1 MNGKA
6 RKTISLIKWIVVG
19 LFLLFAV
26 ADAASWLLAAR
37 MRPVITRELK
47 DLVLNSTDSLY
58 SVKFSRV
65 NTNFLFG
72 NASVTDV
79 EIIPDTVIYNK
90 LARLKRAPNNT
101 YAVTVKKLT
110 IRNFHP
116 YQLWKGQRLRVDQ
129 LLFEHPRVVM
139 TNKQLEFNEDRPP
152 RPYKSPYAYISK
164 FLKEI
169 SVQSIDLKDISFS
182 YVNRNGDVPVTDSLN
197 KLNVSLKDWL
207 IDAGSATDPER
218 FYLLKDVWINL
229 SDYKY
234 ATPDSL
240 YHLEL
245 NELSFRSSTGKL
257 NVRKFG
263 VIPRYGEMEFA
274 RVSGF
279 AKDRFSILLNDIDLK
294 GIDLPLYVR
303 KQELRAKEMNISNG
317 YVSVFNNNELPS
329 RGTVRM
335 GKFPHQLLQS
345 VKGLVTINKLT
356 LANLD
361 LSYAEY
367 DRESKM
373 KGKITFENTSGT
385 LLNVTNETKAKA
397 KNPVMQA
404 SLQSD
409 MMGQGRLLV
418 DFRFDLLSEKG
429 AFSYKGELGHLDG
442 PLLNR
447 ITKPLGMLQVKS
459 GVVRKLSFDIA
470 ADENQ
475 AKGKLNF
482 AYNDLSVT
490 LLKKVEGK
498 DWLVKQGLISML
510 ANAMVINVDNP
521 DDQGNFIT
529 AKVDYKRNPT
539 HSFFSFIWQ
548 SLFQGIKYTVGLS
561 PKKQAEINKK
571 IQQFEKLKTDRELR
585 RQARERRKQG

>member
-6 RKTISLIKWIVVG
+6 RKTIGLIKWIVIG
-19 LFLLFAV
+19 LFLLFV
-26 ADAASWLLAAR
+26 LADAASWLLAAR
-37 MRPVITRELK
+37 MRPAITRELK

-79 EIIPDTVIYNK
+79 EIIPDTAIYTK
-90 LARLKRAPNNT
+90 LTRLKRAPNNT

-139 TNKQLEFNEDRPP
+139 TNKQLEFNEDRLP

-197 KLNVSLKDWL
+197 NLNISLKDWL
-207 IDAGSATDPER
+207 IDAGSATDPRR

-240 YHLEL
+240 YHIEL

-263 VIPRYGEMEFA
+263 VIPRYAEMEFA

-279 AKDRFSILLNDIDLK
+279 AKDRFSILLNDIDLR

-303 KQELRAKEMNISNG
+303 KQELRAEEMNISNG

-385 LLNVTNETKAKA
+385 LLNVTNEAKAKA

-521 DDQGNFIT
+521 DDKGNFIT
-529 AKVDYKRNPT
+529 AKVDYQRNPT

-561 PKKQAEINKK
+561 PKKQAEINQK

-585 RQARERRKQG
+585 RQARERRKRN

>member
-1 MNGKA
+1 MNEKS
-6 RKTISLIKWIVVG
+6 RKTISLIKWIVIT
-19 LFLLFAV
+19 LFLLFAL

-37 MRPVITRELK
+37 MRPAITRELK

-72 NASVTDV
+72 NASVSDV

-90 LARLKRAPNNT
+90 LVRLQRAPNNT

-129 LLFEHPRVVM
+129 LLFEHPKVVM
-139 TNKQLEFNEDRPP
+139 TNKQLEFNEDRLP
-152 RPYKSPYAYISK
+152 RPYKSPYAYISQ

-182 YVNRNGDVPVTDSLN
+182 YVNKNGDVPVTDSLN
-197 KLNVSLKDWL
+197 KLNISLKDWL
-207 IDAGSATDPER
+207 IDAGSATDPGR

-240 YHLEL
+240 YHIEL

-303 KQELRAKEMNISNG
+303 KQELLANEMNISNG
-317 YVSVFNNNELPS
+317 YVSVFNNNELLS

-345 VKGLVTINKLT
+345 VKGLVTIHKLT

-385 LLNVTNETKAKA
+385 LLNVTNEAKAKA

-404 SLQSD
+404 NLRSD
-409 MMGQGRLLV
+409 MMGQGRLIV

-510 ANAMVINVDNP
+510 ANAMVINADNP
-521 DDQGNFIT
+521 DSKGNFIT

-561 PKKQAEINKK
+561 PQKQAEINKK

-585 RQARERRKQG
+585 RQARERRKRG

>member
-1 MNGKA
+1 MNEKS
-6 RKTISLIKWIVVG
+6 RKTISLIKWIVIT
-19 LFLLFAV
+19 LFLLFAL

-37 MRPVITRELK
+37 MRPAITRELK

-72 NASVTDV
+72 NASVSDV

-90 LARLKRAPNNT
+90 LVRLQRAPNNT

-129 LLFEHPRVVM
+129 LLFEHPKVVM
-139 TNKQLEFNEDRPP
+139 TNKQLEFNEDRLP
-152 RPYKSPYAYISK
+152 RPYKSPYAYISQ

-182 YVNRNGDVPVTDSLN
+182 YVNKNGDVPVTDSLN
-197 KLNVSLKDWL
+197 KLNISLKDWL
-207 IDAGSATDPER
+207 IDAGSATDPGR

-240 YHLEL
+240 YHIEL

-303 KQELRAKEMNISNG
+303 KQELLANEMNISNG

-345 VKGLVTINKLT
+345 VKGLVTIHKLT

-385 LLNVTNETKAKA
+385 LLNVTNEAKAKA

-404 SLQSD
+404 NLRSD
-409 MMGQGRLLV
+409 MMGQGRLIV

-510 ANAMVINVDNP
+510 ANAMVINADNP
-521 DDQGNFIT
+521 DSKGNFIT

-561 PKKQAEINKK
+561 PQKQAEINKK

-585 RQARERRKQG
+585 RQARERRKRG

>member
-385 LLNVTNETKAKA
+385 LLNVTNEAKAKA